1 MNKHK
6 RKGQPQVDTSKLFE
20 FKKNLN
26 AAPDAGEVVLDF
38 NIDSNFMDN
47 LNENINVYISREEIF
62 DCIKK
67 LKNDKA
73 SGEDGII
80 NETTEYIKSTAH
92 QFINIY
98 EKLFNLIFDC
108 EIIPESWVIGK
119 LKPIYKNKGDS
130 SKPKNYRPITILS
143 CFGKLFTS
151 VLCNRFCTYSEDF
164 AVIKENQCGFRPNYS
179 TTDNIF
185 TLYSLFE
192 ILKCK
197 KKKLYCAFVDFEKAF
212 DTVWRNG
219 LFYKMIMNMYQW

>member
-1 MNKHK
+1 
-6 RKGQPQVDTSKLFE
+6 
-20 FKKNLN
+20 
-26 AAPDAGEVVLDF
+26 
-38 NIDSNFMDN
+38 MDN

-119 LKPIYKNKGDS
+119 LN
-130 SKPKNYRPITILS
+130 
-143 CFGKLFTS
+143 LFTRTR
-151 VLCNRFCTYSEDF
+151 VTQ
-164 AVIKENQCGFRPNYS
+164 V
-179 TTDNIF
+179 
-185 TLYSLFE
+185 SLK
-192 ILKCK
+192 IIDPLQ
-197 KKKLYCAFVDFEKAF
+197 Y
-212 DTVWRNG
+212 
-219 LFYKMIMNMYQW
+219 